1 MRPIVRP
8 RIVIEFGFVA
18 LALAAS
24 GGCGGEANDPGIGEM
39 ESQVAPDAPATMEDF
54 YNQQQGGAA
63 APSS

>member
-1 MRPIVRP
+1 MRPTVRP
-8 RIVIEFGFVA
+8 AGRFAFWVVA
-18 LALAAS
+18 LALGTA

-39 ESQVAPDAPATMEDF
+39 ESQVPPDAPDSMEEF